1 MEKTIKKG
9 IKEIDFYI
17 KQFVDCGE
25 KDCLGCKS
33 DREVLLE
40 EINRYTIEILKAQNK
55 ELEERKSHIEESI
68 YNKCLNEL
76 IEENNEIINNLS
88 K

>member
-1 MEKTIKKG
+1 MEEEIKKY
-9 IKEIDFYI
+9 KEKFYNTNKKFVRGSKKDFIDF
-17 KQFVDCGE
+17 
-25 KDCLGCKS
+25 
-33 DREVLLE
+33 
-40 EINRYTIEILKAQNK
+40 INEFSINILKAQNK